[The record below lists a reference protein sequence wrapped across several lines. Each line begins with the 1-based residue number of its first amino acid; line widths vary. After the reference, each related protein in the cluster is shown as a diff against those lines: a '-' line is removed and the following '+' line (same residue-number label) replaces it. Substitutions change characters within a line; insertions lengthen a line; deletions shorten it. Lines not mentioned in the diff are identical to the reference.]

1 MLECEFLSLP
11 HLVVSQADILNQVD
25 IFDKD
30 ERIIGESEPKLDNNL
45 SSGGKLTTGNALG
58 DVNQNALSLIG
69 EKPINSLNA
78 SQITFNDNQYT

>member
-45 SSGGKLTTGNALG
+45 SSGGKLTAGNALG